1 MDYKDTKVCLADN
14 CRWLYH
20 ASWTKCPRCG
30 ETRAVNLYEIM
41 VLSSVQHLFK
51 LAERRKQ
58 NEKS

>member
-30 ETRAVNLYEIM
+30 ETMAVELSEIM
-41 VLSSVQHLFK
+41 DLTAVKELLTRRLFLK
-51 LAERRKQ
+51 T
-58 NEKS
+58 

>member
-1 MDYKDTKVCLADN
+1 MDYRDTKICLDEK

-30 ETRAVNLYEIM
+30 ETRAVNLHEIM

-51 LAERRKQ
+51 LAEK
-58 NEKS
+58 K

>member
-1 MDYKDTKVCLADN
+1 MDYRDTKICLDEK

-41 VLSSVQHLFK
+41 ELSIVQQLFK
-51 LAERRKQ
+51 LAEK
-58 NEKS
+58 K